1 MGERKFVKMG
11 AAQRNLRSW
20 TCVLP
25 VAAFVLV
32 VVQIV
37 SLRSSVASLQASLGA
52 ATNQIAQVQQQQRI
66 ALATNTDRFV
76 RLEKQLETSS
86 SDLSSKRINTL
97 PIRVNTDSVVTAPV
111 SVASRDPCAGLADVW
126 TKCFAWITEE
136 VKRCEGGNY
145 QANCASECCQQKHER
160 HVTGKIP
167 VLPADY
173 LSCDNERSPSHL
185 GRGSEYTDTL
195 TIQGTARKGQLSKDM
210 MQLLV
215 EAAAVLTAANITYW
229 LHQGT
234 ALAAWRHGE
243 LMPWDTDIDIG
254 VPVESF
260 DQMWALKAEFG
271 RKGLQLRP
279 GKYPCDVGLYKLAC
293 KWLEQKDRR
302 TSKVFSRIEFASSN
316 PKADER
322 IHLDVFFAYPLTLS
336 GKKVRNL
343 SGSAKVLGEDD
354 FQAMAK
360 VQPCYVAGNKFS
372 CPGRIKQWLCRVYGD
387 LSIQKQ
393 DVKKWKM
400 HSTYFNDQY
409 HMCEGS
415 YPGGREGKTMLKL
428 CGSA

>member
-1 MGERKFVKMG
+1 MG
-11 AAQRNLRSW
+11 RNLRSW

-97 PIRVNTDSVVTAPV
+97 SIRVNTDSVVTAPV

-173 LSCDNERSPSHL
+173 LSCDNE
-185 GRGSEYTDTL
+185 
-195 TIQGTARKGQLSKDM
+195 
-210 MQLLV
+210 
-215 EAAAVLTAANITYW
+215 
-229 LHQGT
+229 
-234 ALAAWRHGE
+234 
-243 LMPWDTDIDIG
+243 
-254 VPVESF
+254 
-260 DQMWALKAEFG
+260 
-271 RKGLQLRP
+271 
-279 GKYPCDVGLYKLAC
+279 
-293 KWLEQKDRR
+293 
-302 TSKVFSRIEFASSN
+302 
-316 PKADER
+316 
-322 IHLDVFFAYPLTLS
+322 
-336 GKKVRNL
+336 
-343 SGSAKVLGEDD
+343 
-354 FQAMAK
+354 
-360 VQPCYVAGNKFS
+360 
-372 CPGRIKQWLCRVYGD
+372 
-387 LSIQKQ
+387 
-393 DVKKWKM
+393 
-400 HSTYFNDQY
+400 
-409 HMCEGS
+409 
-415 YPGGREGKTMLKL
+415 
-428 CGSA
+428 